1 MPKLLAHQHR
11 VQKTKLAMRQRR
23 IPSGEARKEIIASAR
38 AFDER
43 YAEALRSAVALSRE
57 LQPGAPLPLRRLVSS
72 DAVRG
77 AHGAA
82 ALVPEH
88 SGTHLRRTMP
98 SAAVGVSCTVPLQNL
113 LLKLMP
119 RSAKMMQSR
128 AGASC
133 GWRTPWMSGW
143 PTERV
148 GEVEALER

>member
-1 MPKLLAHQHR
+1 MVARP
-11 VQKTKLAMRQRR
+11 MRHCTC
-23 IPSGEARKEIIASAR
+23 G
-38 AFDER
+38 
-43 YAEALRSAVALSRE
+43 
-57 LQPGAPLPLRRLVSS
+57 
-72 DAVRG
+72 
-77 AHGAA
+77 GAA
-82 ALVPEH
+82 CGAGDMLVPEH

-98 SAAVGVSCTVPLQNL
+98 SAAVGESCTAPLQNL